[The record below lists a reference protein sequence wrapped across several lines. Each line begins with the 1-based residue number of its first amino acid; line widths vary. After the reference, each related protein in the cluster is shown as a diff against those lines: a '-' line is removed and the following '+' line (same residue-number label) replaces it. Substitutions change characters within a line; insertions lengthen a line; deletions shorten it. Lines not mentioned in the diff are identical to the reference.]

1 MRRILIEKARQKQS
15 VKGGGKLQR
24 RELDDGIAATA
35 LPAIDLLALDEALLE
50 LKTTN
55 PSKRNWSSFVFSP
68 GCQSMRPPKRSAFL
82 AQPQSGIGFTLGLG
96 CLVRSTATSP
106 HFSPDD

>member
-35 LPAIDLLALDEALLE
+35 LPAIDLLALDEAPLE
-50 LKTTN
+50 LENDEPVKAELVKLRFFAGLSVDGAAESLGISRATA
-55 PSKRNWSSFVFSP
+55 KRYWIYARAWLV
-68 GCQSMRPPKRSAFL
+68 GQI
-82 AQPQSGIGFTLGLG
+82 SG
-96 CLVRSTATSP
+96 
-106 HFSPDD
+106 D